1 MDKEKILNTIKNYL
15 NAVVSNKIPVVK
27 AYLFGSTIKNSE
39 NEDSDIDVAIFL
51 STMNDETDVFN
62 KLMRIRRDFDLRI
75 EPHPFL
81 ATDIDNGNPFIN
93 NIVNSG
99 LRIY

>member
-51 STMNDETDVFN
+51 
-62 KLMRIRRDFDLRI
+62 RQ
-75 EPHPFL
+75 
-81 ATDIDNGNPFIN
+81 
-93 NIVNSG
+93 
-99 LRIY
+99 

>member
-1 MDKEKILNTIKNYL
+1 
-15 NAVVSNKIPVVK
+15 
-27 AYLFGSTIKNSE
+27 
-39 NEDSDIDVAIFL
+39 
-51 STMNDETDVFN
+51 MNDETDVFN

-81 ATDIDNGNPFIN
+81 ETDIDNGNPFIN